1 MIEQHYE
8 ITSISPIEPPADAQS
23 SEWHSYT
30 ITQGKNTIRG
40 YREGS
45 LRSVTR
51 AAELIVE
58 QLNERRAGKR
68 SRAQIV
74 IATTKKS

>member
-1 MIEQHYE
+1 MIEQFYE
-8 ITSISPIEPPADAQS
+8 ITSISPMEPPADAQS

-40 YREGS
+40 YREGN

-74 IATTKKS
+74 IATKKS